1 MTLKEISLEYGV
13 DAKLLKL
20 YFQAFSNLYGICS
33 LQKAMQIINRQNPER
48 KLTKE
53 QILGFADNYIGDWK
67 IVSPDEAYSNVPS
80 ITPMRREIVNK
91 MLVYYNDYGGYYYVR
106 SHQADKDFYVP
117 AKDELLKYA
126 QKEYYEENQYTD
138 ALALLL
144 EKKLHANDWQ
154 RKLLE
159 IVLNLRLDNFDIQ
172 AFIDTIGQE
181 FPNFEITQQAIDI
194 YTNLHNNTRL
204 MVNRGYTPAELS
216 RKYNPHGA
224 LPTSISFGPGIQS
237 LIQSGKMNV
246 DEFVK
251 GFETMNIPQDLKRS
265 LISETDK
272 AKQPKPGRNDPC
284 PCGSGKK
291 YKKCCGR

>member
-1 MTLKEISLEYGV
+1 MTLKEISSEYSV

-33 LQKAMQIINRQNPER
+33 LQKAMQILNLQNPKQ

-53 QILGFADNYIGDWK
+53 QILGFADNYMGDWK
-67 IVSPDEAYSNVPS
+67 IVSPNEVYANVPAA
-80 ITPMRREIVNK
+80 IPMRREIVNK
-91 MLVYYNDYGGYYYVR
+91 MLVYYNDYGGYDYVR

-138 ALALLL
+138 AMAQLL
-144 EKKLHANDWQ
+144 EKKLRVNDWQ
-154 RKLLE
+154 KKLLE

-181 FPNFEITQQAIDI
+181 FPNFEITQKAIDI

-204 MVNRGYTPAELS
+204 MVNRRYTPAELS
-216 RKYNPHGA
+216 HRYNPHSA
-224 LPTSISFGPGIQS
+224 LPTSISFGPGIQK
-237 LIQSGKMNV
+237 LIQSGEMNA
-246 DEFVK
+246 DELVK
-251 GFETMNIPQDLKRS
+251 GFEGMDIPRDLKQS

-284 PCGSGKK
+284 LCGSGKK

>member
-1 MTLKEISLEYGV
+1 MTLKEISSKYGV

-33 LQKAMQIINRQNPER
+33 LQKAMQIINRQNPEQ

-53 QILGFADNYIGDWK
+53 QILGFADNYMGDWK
-67 IVSPDEAYSNVPS
+67 IVSPNEVYSNVPS
-80 ITPMRREIVNK
+80 TTPMRREIVNK
-91 MLVYYNDYGGYYYVR
+91 MLVYYNDYGGYDYVR

-126 QKEYYEENQYTD
+126 QKEYYEENLYTD
-138 ALALLL
+138 AMTQLL
-144 EKKLHANDWQ
+144 EKKLRVYDWQ
-154 RKLLE
+154 RRLLE

-172 AFIDTIGQE
+172 AYIDTIGQE
-181 FPNFEITQQAIDI
+181 FPNFEVTQKAIDL

-216 RKYNPHGA
+216 HMYNPHGA
-224 LPTSISFGPGIQS
+224 LPTSISFGTGIQR
-237 LIQSGKMNV
+237 LIQSGEMNA
-246 DEFVK
+246 DELVK
-251 GFETMNIPQDLKRS
+251 GFEAMDIPHDLKQS

>member
-1 MTLKEISLEYGV
+1 MTLKEISSEYSV

-33 LQKAMQIINRQNPER
+33 LQKAMQILNLQNPKQ

-53 QILGFADNYIGDWK
+53 QILGFADNYMGDWK
-67 IVSPDEAYSNVPS
+67 IVSPNEVYANVPAA
-80 ITPMRREIVNK
+80 IPMRREIVNK
-91 MLVYYNDYGGYYYVR
+91 MLVYYNDYGGYDYVR

-138 ALALLL
+138 AMAQLL
-144 EKKLHANDWQ
+144 EKKLRVNDWQ
-154 RKLLE
+154 KKLLE

-181 FPNFEITQQAIDI
+181 FPNFEITQKAIDI

-216 RKYNPHGA
+216 HRYNPHSA
-224 LPTSISFGPGIQS
+224 LPTSISFGPGIQK
-237 LIQSGKMNV
+237 LIQSGEMNA
-246 DEFVK
+246 DELVK
-251 GFETMNIPQDLKRS
+251 GFEGMDIPRDLKQS

-272 AKQPKPGRNDPC
+272 AKQSKPGRNDPC
-284 PCGSGKK
+284 LCGSGKK